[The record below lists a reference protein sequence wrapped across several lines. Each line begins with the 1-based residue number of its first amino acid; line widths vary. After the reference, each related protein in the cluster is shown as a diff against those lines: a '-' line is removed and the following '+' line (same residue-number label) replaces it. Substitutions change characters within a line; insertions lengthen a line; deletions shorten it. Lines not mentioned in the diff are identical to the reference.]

1 MEKIKPIIPHV
12 AAFVALAF
20 AGAVSLQFIGL
31 EYGLLV
37 GYLLGRYA
45 GVPLQNLIKEKVIK

>member
-45 GVPLQNLIKEKVIK
+45 GVPLQEKIKKVMDK